1 MIFSKKYLK
10 LGINVLIFSTV
21 VSIFFD
27 SCAFDDLADAEGMNL
42 EVKDQEELSPSKFKN
57 QAQSGKIVDVR
68 THEEWQN
75 GIIDG
80 AKCVDF
86 LKGNFVSKMDSIF
99 GQDKSQ
105 KLYLYCQSGNRSFK
119 ALKLL
124 KSNGFKNVYHLNGGL
139 KAFNFFE
146 EDQ

>member
-1 MIFSKKYLK
+1 MIFSKKYFK
-10 LGINVLIFSTV
+10 LRINVFIFSLV
-21 VSIFFD
+21 ISFFFD
-27 SCAFDDLADAEGMNL
+27 SCTFEDLADAEGMNL

-57 QAQSGKIVDVR
+57 QAQYGIIVDVR

-86 LKGNFVSKMDSIF
+86 LKENFIHKMDSIF
-99 GQDKSQ
+99 GHDKSQ
-105 KLYLYCQSGNRSFK
+105 KLYLYCRSGNRSFK

-124 KSNGFKNVYHLNGGL
+124 KNNGFKNVYHLNGGL
-139 KAFNFFE
+139 KASSFIE
-146 EDQ
+146 KGQ